1 MNGPMLAATMRTD
14 SDVSTFPLLVT
25 PKIDGVRALIVGGTL
40 VSRTMRPIPNS
51 RIRAIL
57 EPLLPE
63 GADGELFCG
72 SLHQTTSTVMSLH
85 AEGGFRFFWFDW
97 AYSTTVPYYRRVLSM
112 ATYTDVHD
120 TDVNYVS
127 LLMPRAVHSLCEL
140 HAYEEQVLALGFE
153 GLVVRIPNGGYKYG
167 RSTLREGLMVKLKR
181 SSDSEAKIIGVEE
194 LVHRANRATGEAGNT
209 LGAIVAR
216 APDGTVFKIGTGY
229 TADQR
234 LALWANRNRIVGM
247 AVKYRHA
254 ECGSRGRPRCP
265 VFLDLRHE
273 YDMP

>member
-14 SDVSTFPLLVT
+14 GDAPTFPLLVT
-25 PKIDGVRALIVGGTL
+25 PKIDGVRAIIVGGML

-72 SLHQTTSTVMSLH
+72 SLHQTTSTVMSSY
-85 AEGGFRFFWFDW
+85 AEGNFMFFWFDW
-97 AYSTTVPYYRRVLSM
+97 AYSTTVPYYRRVSSM

-120 TDVNYVS
+120 TDGRHVS
-127 LLMPRAVHSLCEL
+127 LLMPHAVHSLCEL
-140 HAYEEQVLALGFE
+140 YAYEEQMLAQGFE
-153 GLVVRIPNGGYKYG
+153 GLVLRVPDGGYKHG

-181 SSDSEAKIIGVEE
+181 FSDSEAEIVGVEE
-194 LVHRANRATGEAGNT
+194 LVHRANRPIGEAGNT

-229 TADQR
+229 TANQR
-234 LALWANRNRIVGM
+234 LALWANRDRIVGM

-265 VFLDLRHE
+265 VFIDLRYE